1 MIVENIVAI
10 NIITSI
16 YIWVKQTCQK
26 LLTELFQC
34 IDADKA
40 FEDNADEDSDKVTV
54 IVRAN
59 MHGKNVCKEEESHLF
74 WKGTIFTT

>member
-1 MIVENIVAI
+1 MLMKTLI
-10 NIITSI
+10 
-16 YIWVKQTCQK
+16 
-26 LLTELFQC
+26 
-34 IDADKA
+34 
-40 FEDNADEDSDKVTV
+40 KVTV